1 MERSEWV
8 AGTELDW
15 VTVRWDFNRDRGP
28 GGAGLTITGYSK
40 KRSHPLWTAY
50 LDEKVHGTNLP
61 AFLYALSRY
70 IDRRRP
76 TTGELLHQVIEG
88 KRPDDPDPEPTL
100 F

>member
-1 MERSEWV
+1 MDRADFAVE
-8 AGTELDW
+8 AHLDW
-15 VTVRWDFNRDRGP
+15 VSIRWDFNRDRGE
-28 GGAGLTITGYSK
+28 GAAGLTVTGYSK

-50 LDEKVHGTNLP
+50 LDESVHGTNLP

-76 TTGELLHQVIEG
+76 TTGALIEQVIAG
-88 KRPDDPDPEPTL
+88 KRPDDEDDSPTL